1 LALGDTITFKVTG
14 QQTDEKY
21 SVWEIKVPLQ
31 SGPPS
36 HQYTNLEEGFYVL
49 EGEVS
54 FQYTGNVVNATAG
67 SFIHVQRGI
76 VHTYKNI

>member
-21 SVWEIKVPLQ
+21 SIWEIKVPLQ

-36 HQYTNLEEGFYVL
+36 HYHTNLEGFYVL

-54 FQYTGNVVNATAG
+54 FQYNGNVVNATAG
-67 SFIHVQRGI
+67 SFIYVQRSI